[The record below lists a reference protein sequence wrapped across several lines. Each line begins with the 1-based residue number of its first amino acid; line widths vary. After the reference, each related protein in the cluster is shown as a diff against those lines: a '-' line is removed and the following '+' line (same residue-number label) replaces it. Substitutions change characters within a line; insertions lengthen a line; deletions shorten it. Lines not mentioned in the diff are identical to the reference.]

1 MWPFRKKR
9 QLMTSDVA
17 ASAFSD
23 EIKVGMEPYALALDR
38 FAITHDNDD
47 ELKQLMGE
55 LWIFNITMLDYLW
68 SIIEFPETLR
78 NKILPMIIIG
88 YAKVDHKHYVK
99 RSHYYGERIS
109 SVASETATIAAGNA
123 LAELIDAEYFGYKE
137 PNGKKLF
144 AGTASALAIETMKK
158 LGDVTFDLQV
168 KYEIVP

>member
-23 EIKVGMEPYALALDR
+23 EIKVGMEPYTIALDR

-47 ELKQLMGE
+47 EIKQLMGE
-55 LWIFNITMLDYLW
+55 LWIFNITILDYLW

-78 NKILPMIIIG
+78 DKILPMIIVG
-88 YAKVDHKHYVK
+88 YAKVDHKHYIE
-99 RSHYYGERIS
+99 RAHYYGERIS
-109 SVASETATIAAGNA
+109 NVSSETETIAAGNA
-123 LAELIDAEYFGYKE
+123 LAELIDTEYFGYKE

-144 AGTASALAIETMKK
+144 AGTVSVLAIETMKK
-158 LGDVTFDLQV
+158 LSVVTFDLQV